1 MLELRGVN
9 AGYGTFQALFDIH
22 LDGLSST
29 ASCSAACW
37 RCSRSG

>member
-22 LDGLSST
+22 LDVKAGEAVGVIGRT
-29 ASCSAACW
+29 APA
-37 RCSRSG
+37 RPR